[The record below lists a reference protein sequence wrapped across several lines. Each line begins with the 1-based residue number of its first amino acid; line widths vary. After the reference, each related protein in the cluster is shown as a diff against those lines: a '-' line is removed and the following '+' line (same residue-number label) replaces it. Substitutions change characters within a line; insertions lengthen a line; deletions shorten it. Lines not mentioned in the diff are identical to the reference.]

1 MTKEGDNADER
12 FSGDTKCL
20 KSKRFHPTLTTVNN
34 ITGNERLI
42 PVTYASQQ
50 YREALNE
57 AVYSTPS
64 YPSPSS

>member
-42 PVTYASQQ
+42 PVTYALQQ
-50 YREALNE
+50 YRE
-57 AVYSTPS
+57 ST
-64 YPSPSS
+64 